1 MTLSCAALTVL
12 SRQCRVAQASQAIEG
27 QILRVA
33 PTVVCPIVMER
44 VPTVRRVG
52 QLSVECESEWG
63 RRGRGSD
70 AVRVVTRHDPSPRVS
85 DRPAPETCFSS
96 SLSGSGIRI
105 AFCGFG
111 FCALRSVGRSAA
123 HVT

>member
-70 AVRVVTRHDPSPRVS
+70 AVRVVTRHDPSPRRCSVFGPPQRHAS
-85 DRPAPETCFSS
+85 HLLCP
-96 SLSGSGIRI
+96 GIRTRVLRFWLLRI
-105 AFCGFG
+105 A
-111 FCALRSVGRSAA
+111 
-123 HVT
+123 